1 MLLSQR
7 VKKKRNKLKSALLMK
22 LEISCQTTLEVI
34 RSCLA
39 SKESNSGG
47 AAVSDPG
54 KKGNMLTDY

>member
-1 MLLSQR
+1 
-7 VKKKRNKLKSALLMK
+7 MK